1 VPIQQIPWYL
11 KMFQW
16 AQWISMIIYP
26 LVAIAVVVILFLLLA
41 QARRYI
47 DYVTGT
53 VEAKKEADKAAQE
66 GEENVA
72 TKAEEV
78 DVKELV
84 E

>member
-1 VPIQQIPWYL
+1 
-11 KMFQW
+11 MFQW

-41 QARRYI
+41 QAKRYI
-47 DYVTGT
+47 DYVTGA
-53 VEAKKEADKAAQE
+53 VAAKEEVSETSQA
-66 GEENVA
+66 GEENVPA
-72 TKAEEV
+72 EAEEI